1 MRGQPLISNLK
12 EGTEMNREQ
21 AQAFTAFMNTLG
33 NDALASIEALNNIGM
48 YIENEI
54 DGDEK
59 EYIDDDLM
67 CSISVM
73 VADTEEWLDDNTADI
88 TIARSERELDETL
101 RSLE

>member
-1 MRGQPLISNLK
+1 
-12 EGTEMNREQ
+12 MNREQ

-33 NDALASIEALNNIGM
+33 NDALASIEALNNIGLH
-48 YIENEI
+48 IENEI
-54 DGDEK
+54 EGDERD
-59 EYIDDDLM
+59 YIDDDLM

-88 TIARSERELDETL
+88 TIARGERALDDYL